1 MTSQLLACLVFN
13 PAAPSHHH
21 SPTIIGYTNYINWHS
36 ATNLTIVF
44 NIVTTSTTRWYTEV
58 LIRCHLMV
66 VLSRFNPSS
75 KKHVKSKENSAYC
88 QCRINT
94 IAHFSNMQKQ
104 HWEVLTCRQVC
115 TLGVIT
121 NKRGKT
127 VLAQNFGGGVWT
139 QLQDQESPQQ
149 HSRVSSLFTV
159 QEQNNSSRD

>member
-1 MTSQLLACLVFN
+1 MSQLLACLVFN
-13 PAAPSHHH
+13 PAALSHHH

-36 ATNLTIVF
+36 ATNLTFAF

-66 VLSRFNPSS
+66 VLSRFNRSS

-104 HWEVLTCRQVC
+104 HCEVLTCRQVF

-121 NKRGKT
+121 NERKKNSAGTKFWWWCLDTATR
-127 VLAQNFGGGVWT
+127 
-139 QLQDQESPQQ
+139 
-149 HSRVSSLFTV
+149 SRKSIATFTCFIPIYSSGAK
-159 QEQNNSSRD
+159 Q

>member
-1 MTSQLLACLVFN
+1 MSQLLACLVFN
-13 PAAPSHHH
+13 PAALSHHH

-36 ATNLTIVF
+36 ATNLTFAF

-66 VLSRFNPSS
+66 VLSRFNRSS

-104 HWEVLTCRQVC
+104 HCEVLTCRQVF

-121 NKRGKT
+121 NEREKT

-139 QLQDQESPQQ
+139 QLQDQESP
-149 HSRVSSLFTV
+149 
-159 QEQNNSSRD
+159 